1 MYETREYS
9 KAGWCVVTTMRK
21 AAGLLSA
28 LPQDVGRDGLARIW
42 AVLPE
47 ARLVGGCVRDLL
59 CGRALHDFDLATPEP
74 PDIVLSRLKQARIR
88 VVPTG
93 LEHGTVTAVVN
104 RVPYEITTLRRD
116 AQTDGRHA
124 VVEWTSDWAEDAAR
138 RDFTIN
144 AMSLDRHDCLHDY
157 FGGQGDLTAGRVRFV
172 GDAGRRIEEDALRSL
187 RFFRF
192 EARYGAGVPD
202 HDALAA
208 ITERAALVAS
218 LSVERVASELL
229 RIMAGPD
236 VVRIILLMQEAGVL
250 ARCGPVESSPFDG
263 VTGAGRAEAG
273 HRDGQPAGLVFLEA
287 LLSTGAPAEA
297 LLRLRALC
305 AEQSEALARHLKLSN
320 AEKQHLKLLGE
331 SLPHLGPT
339 MDDDAVRRARF
350 AQEITVLL
358 ERSWLLQARHVGAV
372 SAEWD
377 GLRARLAGMEQPV
390 FPLSGRDARDAGIE
404 PGPGMGGW
412 LRTGQA
418 WWLEH
423 GCRPDREACLAYLQ
437 RDA

>member
-1 MYETREYS
+1 M
-9 KAGWCVVTTMRK
+9 VTTKRE

-28 LPQDVGRDGLARIW
+28 LPQDTGRDGLARIW
-42 AVLPE
+42 SVLPE

-59 CGRALHDFDLATPEP
+59 CGRALHDFDLAAPEA
-74 PDIVLSRLKQARIR
+74 PDVVLRILKQAGIR

-93 LEHGTVTAVVN
+93 LEHGTVTAVVS

-144 AMSLDRHDCLHDY
+144 AMSLDQHDCLHDY
-157 FGGQGDLTAGRVRFV
+157 FGGQEDLTAGRVRFV
-172 GDAGRRIEEDALRSL
+172 GDAGQRIEEDALRAL

-202 HDALAA
+202 HAALTA
-208 ITERAALVAS
+208 ITERASLVAS

-229 RIMAGPD
+229 RIMAGPE
-236 VVRIILLMQEAGVL
+236 VVRIIRLMHEAGVW
-250 ARCGPVESSPFDG
+250 AQCGPAEGAGFDVLTG
-263 VTGAGRAEAG
+263 VTCLE
-273 HRDGQPAGLVFLEA
+273 GLLR
-287 LLSTGAPAEA
+287 SGAPAQA

-305 AEQSEALARHLKLSN
+305 GEWSEVLARHLKLSN
-320 AEKQHLKLLGE
+320 AEKEHLKLLGE
-331 SLPHLGPT
+331 SSPDLLPT

-350 AQEITVLL
+350 VQDMTVLL
-358 ERSWLLQARHVGAV
+358 ERSWLLQAQCLGSV

-377 GLRARLAGMEQPV
+377 GLRKRLADMPQPV
-390 FPLSGRDARDAGIE
+390 FPLSGRDAREAGIE
-404 PGPGMGGW
+404 PGPSMGVW

-418 WWLEH
+418 WWLEQ
-423 GCRPDREACLAYLQ
+423 GCRPDRDACLVYL
-437 RDA
+437 RTKA